1 MFETVEIKDVK
12 VELGE
17 LIKLLRKRE
26 KLSQTQ
32 LASRLDVSR
41 TTIQNLELGK
51 NFTIDT
57 FLKALKE
64 LELLPDLFSEVKKR
78 RTHILNTK
86 SLY

>member
-64 LELLPDLFSEVKKR
+64 LELLPDLFSEVK
-78 RTHILNTK
+78 